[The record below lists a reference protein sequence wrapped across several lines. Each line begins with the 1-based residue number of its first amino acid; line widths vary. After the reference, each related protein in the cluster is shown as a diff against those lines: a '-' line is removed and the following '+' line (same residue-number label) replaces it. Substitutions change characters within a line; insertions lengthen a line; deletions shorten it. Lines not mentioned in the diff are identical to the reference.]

1 MDPLA
6 CPYTYPATLFL
17 DRPSPLML
25 GVGTDSAEMDC
36 SRGKRIMNQKIR
48 SFEVDRLKVQI
59 APNRRGLGKAAG
71 QAVAEKMK
79 TLLKEKDQLF
89 MVFASA
95 PSQNEFLDTLSR
107 IPGIDWGK
115 VTAFHLDEYVGL
127 PDTAPQ
133 NFGVFLRKRLFE
145 KVHPG
150 QVHYLNGMAED
161 PRAECDRYG
170 ALFRNRTLDIAC
182 IGIGEN
188 GHLAFNDPPV
198 ADFNDARP
206 VKVVDLDLVSR
217 QQQVNDGCFEDL
229 ESVPK
234 RAITLTIP
242 TIFRAGFIYCMV
254 PAPTKAEAVKKTLND
269 PISTACPATIL
280 RRHENTIL
288 FLDQDSARLIGSSK
302 RSA

>member
-1 MDPLA
+1 
-6 CPYTYPATLFL
+6 
-17 DRPSPLML
+17 ML
-25 GVGTDSAEMDC
+25 RVAIDSEGIG
-36 SRGKRIMNQKIR
+36 RLKGKMTMNQKR
-48 SFEVDRLKVQI
+48 GSFSVERLKVQVF
-59 APNRRGLGKAAG
+59 PDRREMGIAAG
-71 QAVAEKMK
+71 QTVAEKMK
-79 TLLKEKDQLF
+79 TLLKEKEQLF

-95 PSQNEFLDTLSR
+95 PSQSEFLDTLSQ

-133 NFGVFLRKRLFE
+133 NFGFFLRKRLFE

-161 PRAECDRYG
+161 PWAECDRYG

-198 ADFNDARP
+198 ADFNDPRP

-242 TIFRAGFIYCMV
+242 TIFRARFIYCMV
-254 PAPTKAEAVKKTLND
+254 PAPTKAEAVRKTLKE

-288 FLDQDSARLIGSSK
+288 FLDQDSARLIDSSK

>member
-1 MDPLA
+1 
-6 CPYTYPATLFL
+6 
-17 DRPSPLML
+17 ML
-25 GVGTDSAEMDC
+25 GVGIDSEGIG
-36 SRGKRIMNQKIR
+36 RLKGKMTMNQKR
-48 SFEVDRLKVQI
+48 GSFSVERLKVQVF
-59 APNRRGLGKAAG
+59 PDRREMGIAAG
-71 QAVAEKMK
+71 QTVAEKMK
-79 TLLKEKDQLF
+79 TLLKETEQLF

-133 NFGVFLRKRLFE
+133 NFGFFLRKRLFE

-161 PRAECDRYG
+161 PWAECDRYG

-206 VKVVDLDLVSR
+206 VKIVDLDLVSR

-229 ESVPK
+229 ESVPR

-242 TIFRAGFIYCMV
+242 TLFRAGFIYCMV
-254 PAPTKAEAVKKTLND
+254 PAPTKAEAVRKTLKE
-269 PISTACPATIL
+269 PISSACPATIL

-288 FLDQDSARLIGSSK
+288 FLDEDSARLIDSSK